1 MPFRVPVVEPMVNV
15 STTGAA
21 AAMLMVALPFA
32 AWGDMLSVLP
42 SAQMTFRVPD
52 AGTGLSCTSP
62 VTRLRL
68 NSRVVV
74 PVCSLPPLDRMS
86 MVPPSD
92 VSSAC
97 GPNIPTEYWSR
108 TVAFPPLTQ
117 PNTMSAPLI
126 AIWGSMPSATHPVVV
141 ARMPNQTVSPTTVQ
155 DSVYSPSPSMVL

>member
-1 MPFRVPVVEPMVNV
+1 MPFRVPFVEPMVNV

-68 NSRVVV
+68 NSRVVGV
-74 PVCSLPPLDRMS
+74 RS
-86 MVPPSD
+86 
-92 VSSAC
+92 
-97 GPNIPTEYWSR
+97 E
-108 TVAFPPLTQ
+108 
-117 PNTMSAPLI
+117 
-126 AIWGSMPSATHPVVV
+126 HPDGVL
-141 ARMPNQTVSPTTVQ
+141 VQ
-155 DSVYSPSPSMVL
+155 DGRLPSTDPAEHHVGSAHCDLGIDAQCDPPGRRRPDAEPDRIAHNSPGQRV